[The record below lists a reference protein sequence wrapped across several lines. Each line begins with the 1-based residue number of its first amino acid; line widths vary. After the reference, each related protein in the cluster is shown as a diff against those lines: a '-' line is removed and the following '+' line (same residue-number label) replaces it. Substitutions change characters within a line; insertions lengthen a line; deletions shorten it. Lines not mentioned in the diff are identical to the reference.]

1 MAPTN
6 VPSQFSLRM
15 VSELPP
21 ALRDEDG
28 FFSQSEDSNG
38 RSREEL
44 VERACELIEEGSDRA
59 PEEATAISAAV
70 FFQDSGE
77 EFLGAFEATTSRSGR
92 VLSEKVG
99 KGLEHYFQLPPVS
112 PLLPAAMPAPAAGAD
127 HLPSCGST
135 LSSTKMGVAPVAG
148 GSVFFEGGD
157 TEGIGHASPLAT
169 LDDAASF
176 KEMMEKQATSLA
188 AFTEALNKQGQELST
203 IKDELSTTQDELS
216 TTKDDLS
223 TTKDELSTVKA
234 QGKAG
239 RAALRQQF
247 DSERIVLVS
256 ACNDQLQALNTKN
269 AKLAKTVL
277 SQGERLYQLERVM
290 NVLNLG
296 ELANRWIAA
305 FAMKHNIVRPNNRY
319 WFSDLVAAAD
329 NSEEI
334 HAALCA
340 AKRDLAP
347 GPSNSRELSWFLQR
361 LKSVRTNVAHPVGRL
376 ELMRQLPQT
385 N

>member
-1 MAPTN
+1 
-6 VPSQFSLRM
+6 M

-92 VLSEKVG
+92 ALSEKVG

-112 PLLPAAMPAPAAGAD
+112 PLLPAAVPAPAAGAD

-216 TTKDDLS
+216 T
-223 TTKDELSTVKA
+223 VKA
-234 QGKAG
+234 QGEAG

-247 DSERIVLVS
+247 DSERIVLVR
-256 ACNDQLQALNTKN
+256 ACNAQLQALNTKN

-305 FAMKHNIVRPNNRY
+305 FAMKQNIVRPNNRY
-319 WFSDLVAAAD
+319 
-329 NSEEI
+329 
-334 HAALCA
+334 
-340 AKRDLAP
+340 
-347 GPSNSRELSWFLQR
+347 
-361 LKSVRTNVAHPVGRL
+361 
-376 ELMRQLPQT
+376 
-385 N
+385 